1 MSKYA
6 DLDKLLITSGD
17 SSIPLEERQ
26 EAFALFYSK
35 TEGFVRSRMV
45 KKIRDCHQREDLLQ
59 DTYERLW
66 SKAHQYQP
74 RQSLFPYIDRI
85 IRNIIINYQ
94 KRHGRRWDMRNL
106 ESILEWENRLDEN
119 GEFYKDDV
127 V

>member
-6 DLDKLLITSGD
+6 DLDKLLITSGN

-45 KKIRDCHQREDLLQ
+45 KKISDYHQREDLLQ

-66 SKAHQYQP
+66 SKAHQYRPQKN
-74 RQSLFPYIDRI
+74 LFPYIDRI
-85 IRNIIINYQ
+85 IKNIIINYQ
-94 KRHGRRWDMRNL
+94 KRHGRRWNMRNL

-119 GEFYKDDV
+119 GRV
-127 V
+127 L

>member
-6 DLDKLLITSGD
+6 DLDELLITSGN

-45 KKIRDCHQREDLLQ
+45 KKISDYHQREDLLQ

-66 SKAHQYQP
+66 SKAHQYRPQKN
-74 RQSLFPYIDRI
+74 LFPYLERVIQ
-85 IRNIIINYQ
+85 NIIINHG
-94 KRHGRRWDMRNL
+94 KRHGRRWNMQNL

-119 GEFYKDDV
+119 GNFYEDNV